1 MGQGQAAG
9 QLIMGCPAVKK
20 LSLLK
25 TVDLDRM
32 GRTGQEFLY

>member
-1 MGQGQAAG
+1 MGRDKLPG

-20 LSLLK
+20 LSPLK
-25 TVDLDRM
+25 TADWDRM